1 MTERLTY
8 TARQL
13 VAALDSL
20 APAERR
26 AAEVLVARADDATRL
41 SVADIATEAE
51 TSEATIVRM
60 CKKAGFDGF
69 NDVKLRLH
77 RDLARPMDVDGGE
90 VDTGDGAR
98 VVVQK
103 VFAAAGASLAETAG
117 LLEPGVMLRAVEAIE
132 QAATVTLFGVGTSAY
147 VALDAAR
154 RLMRIGTQAH
164 VETSGVDQAVRAALL
179 EPPATVI
186 AVSASGTSK
195 DVVEALR
202 IAADRGATTIAVTHA
217 PRSPLARS
225 AQLVI
230 PVAAQESA
238 FGTEAM
244 AARLAM
250 LAALDAVFVLVAM
263 RRGDATLASL
273 DRVEEA
279 LRAKRVSD

>member
-26 AAEVLVARADDATRL
+26 AAEVLVARADDVARL
-41 SVADIATEAE
+41 SVADVATAAG
-51 TSEATIVRM
+51 TSEATVVRM
-60 CKKAGFDGF
+60 CKKAGFAGF
-69 NDVKLRLH
+69 NDVKLRMH
-77 RDLARPMDVDGGE
+77 GDLAHPVDAGGE

-98 VVVQK
+98 VVVRK

-117 LLEPGVMLRAVEAIE
+117 LLEPDVMLRAVQAIE
-132 QAATVTLFGVGTSAY
+132 RAATVTLFGVGTSAY

-179 EPPATVI
+179 QPPATVI
-186 AVSASGTSK
+186 AVSSSGSSR

-225 AQLVI
+225 AEIVI

-250 LAALDAVFVLVAM
+250 LAALDAVFVLVGV
-263 RRGDATLASL
+263 RRNDATLASL

-279 LRAKRVSD
+279 LRAKRVHR